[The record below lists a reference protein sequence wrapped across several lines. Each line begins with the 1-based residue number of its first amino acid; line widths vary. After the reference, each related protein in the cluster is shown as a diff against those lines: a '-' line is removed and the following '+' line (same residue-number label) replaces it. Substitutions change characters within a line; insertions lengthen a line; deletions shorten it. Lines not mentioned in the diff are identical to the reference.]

1 MLKSSIS
8 FYRHFGRWS
17 STLVSCPECWE
28 PMTVRHIYSEHA
40 SQKHN
45 LDCRKQSMFCF
56 GRTKWPY
63 GQKNLP
69 ERKHVTAYLQRF
81 LKDVKEEMEI
91 EEEET
96 VEEEVCG
103 CKDFQPM
110 PREMQGRR
118 KDRLSEYVGFY
129 DSLFEKPEMSEEGIE
144 LQAALGK
151 DVWGSVER
159 YLRQYLVWFH
169 IMIRREMYVWSRKQQ
184 NIMNE
189 IKKGKIR
196 VGLGPK
202 GDIKVQFQRDESKK
216 RPDSKVKGPIEA
228 GK

>member
-1 MLKSSIS
+1 
-8 FYRHFGRWS
+8 
-17 STLVSCPECWE
+17 
-28 PMTVRHIYSEHA
+28 
-40 SQKHN
+40 
-45 LDCRKQSMFCF
+45 
-56 GRTKWPY
+56 
-63 GQKNLP
+63 
-69 ERKHVTAYLQRF
+69 
-81 LKDVKEEMEI
+81 MEI

-169 IMIRREMYVWSRKQQ
+169 IMVKHDMFDTFRKEM
-184 NIMNE
+184 E
-189 IKKGKIR
+189 KIR
-196 VGLGPK
+196 
-202 GDIKVQFQRDESKK
+202 DQFVMLPFWCLCDEMVNEKAMKYFLTVEFKAPTHLMILIPAKMNS
-216 RPDSKVKGPIEA
+216 PDYDDFLDMFSLTNPV
-228 GK
+228 